1 MKILILGGGSG
12 DVGRDVA
19 RILLKHGK
27 MIDRITVTARD
38 MEAANRFIKETDDKR
53 CVAVKLDL
61 SDIPRLKE
69 ITSKHDL
76 IINVVGPFE
85 RFAVPVMKVAI
96 ENKVNYIDICDD
108 IQPTHEALLLDN
120 LAKKAGIFI
129 FLSIGWFPGMSNLR
143 AKALADQMD
152 EVEEIVTGWVTGRKA
167 AEEKP
172 SSGMAGADHY
182 IKAMTGKIIS
192 FRDGRMVKIPAF
204 HGGVALQFPE
214 PLGLYTCY
222 QLEHPEPVTL
232 PYVIP
237 GIKTASNLGSLY
249 PPERNKSMRF
259 LIRAADL
266 KILPLSFVSKFL
278 EKLAHTKK
286 KINLPVMNGSYI
298 ACIGTKNGKKGQLR
312 YSATNTS
319 VTTAEATSQPL
330 ACAILYAISTGK
342 IKPGVHLPE
351 TAVDIEE
358 INQIGKKLKLPFFT
372 DAIEETVWSEEVTS
386 LEKIF

>member
-19 RILLKHGK
+19 RILVRHGK
-27 MIDRITVTARD
+27 PIDHVTVTARD
-38 MEAANRFIKETDDKR
+38 MDAANRFIKEINDKR
-53 CVAVKLDL
+53 CIAVKLDIT
-61 SDIPRLKE
+61 DIPHLKE
-69 ITSKHDL
+69 ILREHDL

-85 RFAVPVMKVAI
+85 RFAVPVMKAAI
-96 ENKVNYIDICDD
+96 ETKINYIDICDD
-108 IQPTHEALLLDN
+108 IKPTQEALSLDDI
-120 LAKKAGIFI
+120 AKKAGIFI
-129 FLSIGWFPGMSNLR
+129 LLSMGWFPGMSNLR
-143 AKALADQMD
+143 AKALANQMD
-152 EVEEIVTGWVTGRKA
+152 EVEEVVTGWVAGRKA

-172 SSGMAGADHY
+172 SSGMAGTDHY

-192 FRDGRMVKIPAF
+192 FRNGRMVKIPAF
-204 HGGVALQFPE
+204 HRGIPLQFPE

-249 PPERNKSMRF
+249 PPDRNKSMRL

-278 EKLAHTKK
+278 EILAHTKSK
-286 KINLPVMNGSYI
+286 MSLPEMNGSYV
-298 ACIGTKNGKKGQLR
+298 ACIGKKNGKKGQLR

-330 ACAILYAISTGK
+330 ACAVIYAISTGK

-351 TAVDIEE
+351 TAIDIDD
-358 INQIGKKLKLPFFT
+358 IIQIGKKLKLPFFT
-372 DAIEETVWSEEVTS
+372 DAIEETVWTEEVTS
-386 LEKIF
+386 LEKIL